1 MKIFTLFA
9 ILVTPVLIFAWL
21 QNEARLSETDFYA
34 SRTFPPNEAH
44 PCATE
49 VRFTVV
55 TETLESP
62 GEHLNYVRRNNLKSS
77 ETQFHHETYSC
88 LEGLLKQTN
97 I

>member
-9 ILVTPVLIFAWL
+9 ILVTPVLIFTLL
-21 QNEARLSETDFYA
+21 QKEARLSEADFYA
-34 SRTFPPNEAH
+34 SRTFPANEAH

-55 TETLESP
+55 PETLEFP
-62 GEHLNYVRRNNLKSS
+62 GELLNTIRRQNSQS
-77 ETQFHHETYSC
+77 DESQFPHGKHSC
-88 LEGLLKQTN
+88 REALLKQTN